1 MNIKQSSIRKACA
14 KNINK
19 FIQYIEILTADGFT
33 EFRPYQFQ
41 AKLLRKF
48 AKSWI
53 NRKEMKHNHVVVAPR
68 QCGKTTIA
76 IIYLLWFA
84 LFNEQRT
91 IAILANTELQSRS
104 ILEKVMELY
113 EHLPD
118 FLKVKITKSKH
129 GRIEFENGSYIFNA
143 PFSSSAVL
151 GKHIDLI
158 VFDEFAYCKEKSL
171 DQFMKSVFPTVSAS
185 VNSQVILLSTPHGDN
200 EFYTIYSHA
209 KAGKSSFIATHIGYD
224 CMPGRDEAW
233 KNKIIRDYGIKF
245 FTQEYDAA
253 FILSEPIEEANTITL
268 NINTSPLSKE
278 EAKGLMEKLKQLFSK
293 KLTIEEVED
302 ATYDIKFE

>member
-33 EFRPYQFQ
+33 EFQPYQFQ
-41 AKLLRKF
+41 TKLLRKF

-53 NRKEMKHNHVVVAPR
+53 NRKEMKHNHIVAAPR

-76 IIYLLWFA
+76 AIYLLWFA

-104 ILEKVMELY
+104 ILEKVMEVY

-129 GRIEFENGSYIFNA
+129 GRVEFENGSYIFNA
-143 PFSSSAVL
+143 AYSSSAVR
-151 GKHIDLI
+151 GKHVDLI

-171 DQFMKSVFPTVSAS
+171 DQFMKSVFPTVSAC

-200 EFYTIYSHA
+200 EFYTIYSNA

-233 KNKIIRDYGIKF
+233 KNKTIRDYGVKF

-253 FILSEPIEEANTITL
+253 FILSDPIEEPSTITL
-268 NINTSPLSKE
+268 NIDTSPLSKD
-278 EAKGLMEKLKQLFSK
+278 EAKGLMEKLKRLFSK
-293 KLTIEEVED
+293 RLTIEEVEE